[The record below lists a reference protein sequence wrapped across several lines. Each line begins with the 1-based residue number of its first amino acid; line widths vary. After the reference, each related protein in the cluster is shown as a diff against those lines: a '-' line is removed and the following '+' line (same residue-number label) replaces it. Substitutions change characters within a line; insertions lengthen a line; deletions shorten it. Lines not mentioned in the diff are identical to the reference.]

1 MYSLYKIK
9 IAAESEKSFLGH
21 RNYYKAELRLLKVTI
36 KKFSKSL
43 VNFRNTVLDAK
54 LTHY

>member
-9 IAAESEKSFLGH
+9 IAAESEKSFLSH
-21 RNYYKAELRLLKVTI
+21 INYYKAELRLKITT

-43 VNFRNTVLDAK
+43 VNFRNIFLDVK